1 MDGPPPRRGWG
12 RRARLKPDRPE
23 PGTAATPNRE
33 QLRRCTAASHRVI
46 RRIHPHRTAR
56 LVPSWRGPA
65 SSTWGAGM
73 KIGIIGSGHIGGTLT
88 RRLRDLG
95 HDVTVANS
103 RGPQTLSQLA
113 QETGATAGTIEQA
126 AKDAD
131 LVVVAVPLKAVPDL
145 PAEPFA
151 GKVVVD
157 ADNYYPERD
166 GDIPDLLDRSVTSSR
181 WTADH
186 FTDARV
192 VKAFNS
198 IMAQH
203 LMEYGRPAGEAGRIA
218 LPVAGDD
225 AAAKRMVM
233 ELVDALGFDPVDG
246 GSLDES
252 WRQQPDTPV
261 YGADLDADG
270 VRQGLAQARP

>member
-1 MDGPPPRRGWG
+1 
-12 RRARLKPDRPE
+12 
-23 PGTAATPNRE
+23 
-33 QLRRCTAASHRVI
+33 
-46 RRIHPHRTAR
+46 
-56 LVPSWRGPA
+56 
-65 SSTWGAGM
+65 M

-88 RRLRDLG
+88 RRLCSLG

-103 RGPQTLSQLA
+103 RGPQSLGELA
-113 QETGATAGTIEQA
+113 QESGATAGTVEQA
-126 AKDAD
+126 ARDSEV
-131 LVVVAVPLKAVPDL
+131 VVVAVPLKAVPDL
-145 PAEPFA
+145 PTDAFA

-166 GDIPDLLDRSVTSSR
+166 GEIAELRDRSISSSR

-186 FTDARV
+186 LQGARV
-192 VKAFNS
+192 VKAFNT
-198 IMAQH
+198 IMAPH
-203 LMEYGRPAGEAGRIA
+203 LMENGRPAGQAGRIA

-225 AAAKRMVM
+225 AEAKRTVM

-246 GSLDES
+246 GTLDES
-252 WRQQPDTPV
+252 WRQEPGTPV